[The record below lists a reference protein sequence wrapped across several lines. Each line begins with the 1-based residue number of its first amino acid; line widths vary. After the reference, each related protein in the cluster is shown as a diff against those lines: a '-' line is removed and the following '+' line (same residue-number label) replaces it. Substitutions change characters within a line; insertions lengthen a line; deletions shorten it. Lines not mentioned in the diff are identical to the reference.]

1 MTYFGSAGILLV
13 NAVFGF
19 FVTVVM
25 LRFMLQTVRADFYN
39 PLSQFV
45 VKVTNPLLV
54 PLRRV
59 VPGLGGV
66 DLAALI
72 LMYALQLVELWLV
85 SLLMGLSVSPG
96 ILMVEGVAQLIDLAI
111 TIYMVTIIA
120 EAILS
125 WFQQGGHHPVM
136 VLLHQLNEP
145 LLAPAR
151 RIIPSISGIDLSP
164 LVVLVLLQLAS
175 MLLVAPLHDLARSLG

>member
-1 MTYFGSAGILLV
+1 VSYFGSAGVLLV
-13 NAVFGF
+13 KAVFGF

-25 LRFMLQTVRADFYN
+25 LRFLLQTARADFYN
-39 PLSQFV
+39 PVSQFV

-59 VPGLGGV
+59 IPGLGGL
-66 DLAALI
+66 DLASLI

-85 SLLMGLSVSPG
+85 TLLMGVVVAPAALAV
-96 ILMVEGVAQLIDLAI
+96 MGVAQLIDLAI
-111 TIYMVTIIA
+111 TIYIVTILA

-125 WFQQGGHHPVM
+125 WFHQGGHHPVM
-136 VLLHQLNEP
+136 ALLHQLNEP
-145 LLAPAR
+145 LLAPVR
-151 RIIPSISGIDLSP
+151 RLIPSISGIDLSP

-175 MLLVAPLHDLARSLG
+175 TLIVAPLHDLARSLG